1 MGTPETS
8 REPCPDRILDDIGG
22 AFGMGAVGGSAFH
35 FLKGVYNS
43 PSGTRLIGGSQAV
56 RMNAPRV
63 GGSFAVW
70 GGLFSAFDCTMVYV
84 RQKEDPWNSII
95 AGAATGGFLQ
105 MRQGLGASAR
115 SAAFGGVL
123 LALIEGAGIMLNKF
137 MSQQQQMPIVIE
149 EPASVAGLPGLPPMG
164 RAPGQPGSEPA
175 TSVSSS
181 GAEASSGGW
190 LGGWFG
196 KSKEPEAKSSG
207 SETKILESFDAPP
220 MPSFEYKVVLHWFL
234 LCFQL
239 PFSSYVREGLVLGQL
254 LGNQFTVTLRGV
266 VADSEDTTKTSAI
279 AFRKQGFINYFGL
292 QRLATGSLPT
302 YLIGAVV
309 LREEWK
315 STLSVIL
322 DPREED
328 ILLMFS
334 CVVTWT
340 LRQLPRHL
348 VAERAILQGLKK
360 CPGNYLQ
367 ALKAITRTLRMMTLY
382 SDEPARVSLDGQL
395 VNADEASSARAIKGG
410 LNPEQAVAWELFS
423 PIQRFL
429 FVAMI
434 SVAVAESKKNSR
446 IMKLTK
452 SVELR
457 VCDN

>member
-43 PSGTRLIGGSQAV
+43 PTGTRLIGGSQAV

-149 EPASVAGLPGLPPMG
+149 EPTSVAGLPGLPPMG

-220 MPSFEYKVVLHWFL
+220 LPSFEYNNK
-234 LCFQL
+234 
-239 PFSSYVREGLVLGQL
+239 
-254 LGNQFTVTLRGV
+254 
-266 VADSEDTTKTSAI
+266 
-279 AFRKQGFINYFGL
+279 
-292 QRLATGSLPT
+292 
-302 YLIGAVV
+302 
-309 LREEWK
+309 
-315 STLSVIL
+315 
-322 DPREED
+322 
-328 ILLMFS
+328 
-334 CVVTWT
+334 
-340 LRQLPRHL
+340 
-348 VAERAILQGLKK
+348 
-360 CPGNYLQ
+360 
-367 ALKAITRTLRMMTLY
+367 
-382 SDEPARVSLDGQL
+382 
-395 VNADEASSARAIKGG
+395 
-410 LNPEQAVAWELFS
+410 
-423 PIQRFL
+423 
-429 FVAMI
+429 
-434 SVAVAESKKNSR
+434 
-446 IMKLTK
+446 
-452 SVELR
+452 
-457 VCDN
+457 